1 MNSPDDVIAALATP
15 VGEGGIAVVRVSGK
29 NAIAVVGKSFYGKVS
44 LDRSGSHTAHYGL
57 FFDEKRK
64 KIDDIVTTVFREPHS
79 YTGENTVE
87 ISCHGSS
94 YIVKKIIE
102 RLIESG
108 ARQAEPGEFTKRA
121 FLNGRMDLAQAEA
134 VADLIHASSEYA
146 HRISISQ
153 LEGRLSHKIQ
163 QLKEK
168 LIDVCGLLEV
178 ELDFVE
184 EEIGY
189 INSEKVGKEIHLI
202 KNQLD
207 EMIDS
212 YESGRLS
219 KEGVR
224 VVILG
229 EPNVGKSSIFNCLI
243 DNYRAIVTP
252 VEGTTRDSIEEHV
265 SIDGV
270 IFNIIDTA
278 GIRHS
283 EDIVEKEGIKRTYG
297 EIQKSD
303 IAIFVKDCTNVNG
316 SQLSDENIE
325 NTLPKNSKIITVF
338 NKFDLIGFEKG
349 KIKDQLAED
358 VQVFL
363 SAKTGFGIK
372 DLKGK
377 LLEASKL
384 KDLPEGTESIIL
396 TNLRHFNCLKEANG
410 YVSSAVESLDNKM
423 SNEFAISDLRIA
435 IGKLELI
442 IGVVTDEEIL
452 NNIFSNFCIG
462 K

>member
-15 VGEGGIAVVRVSGK
+15 VGEGGIAVIRVSGK
-29 NAIAVVGKSFYGKVS
+29 NAFVVVDKSFHGKVS
-44 LDRSGSHTAHYGL
+44 LDQSKSHTAHYGV
-57 FFDEKRK
+57 FFGEKRK
-64 KIDDIVTTVFREPHS
+64 KIDEVVVTIFREPHS

-87 ISCHGSS
+87 ISCHGGS

-102 RLIESG
+102 RLIDSG

-121 FLNGRMDLAQAEA
+121 FLNGRIDLAQAEA
-134 VADLIHASSEYA
+134 VADLIHSSSEYA
-146 HRISISQ
+146 HQISISQ

-163 QLKEK
+163 FLKEK
-168 LIDVCGLLEV
+168 LIDVCTLLEV

-189 INSEKVGKEIHLI
+189 INSEKVEKEIHLI
-202 KNQLD
+202 KDQLD

-219 KEGVR
+219 KEGIR

-252 VEGTTRDSIEEHV
+252 VEGTTRDSIEEHI
-265 SIDGV
+265 SIEGV
-270 IFNIIDTA
+270 IFNVIDTA
-278 GIRHS
+278 GIRRS

-303 IAIFVKDCTNVNG
+303 IAILVKNCTEVG
-316 SQLSDENIE
+316 SRQFSVENIE
-325 NTLPKNSKIITVF
+325 NLLPRSSKIITVF
-338 NKFDLIGFEKG
+338 NKFDLIGFDPSKTE
-349 KIKDQLAED
+349 DQLVGESS
-358 VQVFL
+358 VFL

-372 DLKGK
+372 ELKRK
-377 LLEASKL
+377 LLENSKF
-384 KDLPEGTESIIL
+384 KDLPEGTDSVIL

-410 YVSSAVESLDNKM
+410 FINSALKSVDNKM
-423 SNEFAISDLRIA
+423 SNEFVISDLRIA
-435 IGKLELI
+435 IGKLESI

>member
-15 VGEGGIAVVRVSGK
+15 VGEGGIAVIRVSGK
-29 NAIAVVGKSFYGKVS
+29 NALIVVDKSFNGNIS
-44 LDRSGSHTAHYGL
+44 LDKSKSHTAHYGL
-57 FFDEKRK
+57 FFGEKRK
-64 KIDDIVTTVFREPHS
+64 KIDEVVVTVFRQPHS

-87 ISCHGSS
+87 ISCHGGS

-121 FLNGRMDLAQAEA
+121 FLNGRIDLAQAEA

-146 HRISISQ
+146 HQISISQ

-163 QLKEK
+163 FLKEK

-189 INSEKVGKEIHLI
+189 LNSEKVEKEVHLI
-202 KNQLD
+202 KDQLD

-219 KEGVR
+219 KEGIR

-252 VEGTTRDSIEEHV
+252 VEGTTRDSIEEHI
-265 SIDGV
+265 SIEGV
-270 IFNIIDTA
+270 TFNVIDTA

-303 IAIFVKDCTNVNG
+303 IAILVNDCTKVNSREYVVG
-316 SQLSDENIE
+316 TIE
-325 NTLPKNSKIITVF
+325 SALPKSSKIITVF
-338 NKFDLIGFEKG
+338 NKFDLIAFDKG
-349 KIKDQLAED
+349 RIQDQLVGD
-358 VQVFL
+358 SQVIF

-372 DLKGK
+372 DLKTK
-377 LLEASKL
+377 LFEISKIR
-384 KDLPEGTESIIL
+384 DLPEGSESVIL

-410 YVSSAVESLDNKM
+410 CIASAIKSVEDKM
-423 SNEFAISDLRIA
+423 SNEFVISDLRIA
-435 IGKLELI
+435 ISKLESI